1 MKVSDIVKERPLS
14 TIAPDKTVQE
24 AIRILN
30 QHNIGALPVC
40 DEKGELAGII
50 TERDVL
56 RLCDGGDVAKGL
68 QQKVSAVMT
77 KNPHRRRL
85 SWQPDRRRHRNGTSW
100 QSSRSRTAIWPR
112 RLLHIV
118 TPCWPAGRTSRS
130 FSTLPTLSSNS
141 DGARNQLSGIDRPS
155 RWRQRS
161 SMLGTILAWY

>member
-40 DEKGELAGII
+40 NEKGELAGII

-77 KNPHRRRL
+77 KNLIICVPDDSIENAMRVMTNKRIRHLPIIGEGRRL
-85 SWQPDRRRHRNGTSW
+85 VGILSIGD
-100 QSSRSRTAIWPR
+100 
-112 RLLHIV
+112 IV
-118 TPCWPAGRTSRS
+118 KAKLDDA
-130 FSTLPTLSSNS
+130 STEIRFLRDYVT
-141 DGARNQLSGIDRPS
+141 GG
-155 RWRQRS
+155 
-161 SMLGTILAWY
+161 

>member
-77 KNPHRRRL
+77 KNLIICVPDDSIENAMRVMTNKRIRHLPIIGEGRRL
-85 SWQPDRRRHRNGTSW
+85 VGILSIGDIVKAKLDDASTEVRFLRDYVTGT
-100 QSSRSRTAIWPR
+100 
-112 RLLHIV
+112 
-118 TPCWPAGRTSRS
+118 
-130 FSTLPTLSSNS
+130 
-141 DGARNQLSGIDRPS
+141 
-155 RWRQRS
+155 
-161 SMLGTILAWY
+161 

>member
-77 KNPHRRRL
+77 KNLIICVPDDSIENAMRVMTNKRIRHLPIIGEGRRL
-85 SWQPDRRRHRNGTSW
+85 
-100 QSSRSRTAIWPR
+100 
-112 RLLHIV
+112 
-118 TPCWPAGRTSRS
+118 
-130 FSTLPTLSSNS
+130 FS
-141 DGARNQLSGIDRPS
+141 A
-155 RWRQRS
+155 
-161 SMLGTILAWY
+161 A

>member
-77 KNPHRRRL
+77 KNLIICVPDDSIENAMRVMTNKRIRHLPIIGEGRRL
-85 SWQPDRRRHRNGTSW
+85 VGILSIGD
-100 QSSRSRTAIWPR
+100 
-112 RLLHIV
+112 IV
-118 TPCWPAGRTSRS
+118 KAKLDDA
-130 FSTLPTLSSNS
+130 STEIRFLRDYVT
-141 DGARNQLSGIDRPS
+141 GG
-155 RWRQRS
+155 
-161 SMLGTILAWY
+161 